1 MTPYA
6 LAAGALLAALAGTWS
21 LAALALLPLVP
32 RGLRL
37 PFALALLAVLGRS
50 LLAGDPWADALGKVQ
65 VLEGE
70 LRGGVLATAR
80 GPIYLDAYPRPAD
93 GWVRARGTVR
103 RPDRARLPGGFDR
116 RAWLLGQGV
125 RAELADAEVLAWRPS
140 GRGLRDAVRARLVAG
155 LTPEAAALA
164 RAFTLGERGALGD
177 DVEAFRRAGLAHVL
191 ALSGLHVG
199 LLVGFFVLL
208 GMPLGTGRYPLA
220 LALLV
225 FYLALVGPTPSLVR
239 AGLMAAVWL
248 LARALGYGEVPLSA
262 LLALALALHLALDPW
277 AVHGLAFQLS
287 YLAVLGIALALPLVP
302 RVRGS
307 LQWLLGT
314 LAVTLAAQAATL
326 PRVLDAFHRVPLAS
340 PLANLAALP
349 LVSLLVP
356 LGFVKALLPADPG
369 GVLAAAFNHL
379 AAALLAL
386 VRAFAAGPELRWGM
400 LDASGYALY
409 YLALAP
415 LALAAYRRLPT
426 RSALALAATAA
437 LVAAVSADANRP
449 DVWFLDV
456 GQGDA
461 ALVRLPGGVEVLVDG
476 GHPWDAARLRRA
488 LAALG
493 ADELDLVVASHP
505 DADHVGGLPELLRT
519 WPVGALVVGPPAG
532 EALEGELRAAARAAG
547 VPVVTA
553 SRGDVLRVGGA
564 ELRFLHPPPG
574 GAAGNAGSL
583 VFVLDVGAGG
593 RVLFTGDAPGAL
605 AYAWRPEPVRILKVS
620 HHGES
625 GGTTEVLLRRFRPR
639 LAWIGVGRNNPFGHP
654 EAETLARL
662 GAWGVRVWRGDRDG
676 SVRLPLR

>member
-1 MTPYA
+1 M
-6 LAAGALLAALAGTWS
+6 
-21 LAALALLPLVP
+21 
-32 RGLRL
+32 
-37 PFALALLAVLGRS
+37 
-50 LLAGDPWADALGKVQ
+50 
-65 VLEGE
+65 
-70 LRGGVLATAR
+70 
-80 GPIYLDAYPRPAD
+80 
-93 GWVRARGTVR
+93 
-103 RPDRARLPGGFDR
+103 
-116 RAWLLGQGV
+116 
-125 RAELADAEVLAWRPS
+125 
-140 GRGLRDAVRARLVAG
+140 
-155 LTPEAAALA
+155 
-164 RAFTLGERGALGD
+164 
-177 DVEAFRRAGLAHVL
+177 
-191 ALSGLHVG
+191 
-199 LLVGFFVLL
+199 
-208 GMPLGTGRYPLA
+208 
-220 LALLV
+220 
-225 FYLALVGPTPSLVR
+225 
-239 AGLMAAVWL
+239 
-248 LARALGYGEVPLSA
+248 
-262 LLALALALHLALDPW
+262 
-277 AVHGLAFQLS
+277 
-287 YLAVLGIALALPLVP
+287 
-302 RVRGS
+302 
-307 LQWLLGT
+307 
-314 LAVTLAAQAATL
+314 TLAAQAATL

-415 LALAAYRRLPT
+415 LVLAAYRRLPT
-426 RSALALAATAA
+426 RSALVLAATAA

-639 LAWIGVGRNNPFGHP
+639 RAWIGVGRNNPFGHP
-654 EAETLARL
+654 DAETLARL
-662 GAWGVRVWRGDRDG
+662 GAWGVRIWRGDRDG